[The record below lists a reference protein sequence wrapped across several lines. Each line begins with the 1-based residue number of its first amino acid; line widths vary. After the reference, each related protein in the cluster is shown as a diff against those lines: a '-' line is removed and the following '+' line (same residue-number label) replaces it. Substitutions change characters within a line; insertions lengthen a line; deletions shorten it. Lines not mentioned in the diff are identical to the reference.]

1 MDETPLEV
9 MRVNEQEVREEYRDE
24 DRHRK
29 KETEKT
35 ETQKKCCMWVV
46 RGGEEMHPV
55 HLYNFKWTR
64 SGKNVLEFLDGFEGC
79 VLHLTD
85 TPGMILPLISGTK
98 IILNINLPTQI
109 VIIGLA
115 PCDVSER
122 NLVDNPL

>member
-9 MRVNEQEVREEYRDE
+9 MKVNEQEVREEYRDE

-79 VLHLTD
+79 VLQSDGYSGYDSAVDFWNENHPEHKLTHSNCHYWAC
-85 TPGMILPLISGTK
+85 PLR
-98 IILNINLPTQI
+98 
-109 VIIGLA
+109 
-115 PCDVSER
+115 CF
-122 NLVDNPL
+122 